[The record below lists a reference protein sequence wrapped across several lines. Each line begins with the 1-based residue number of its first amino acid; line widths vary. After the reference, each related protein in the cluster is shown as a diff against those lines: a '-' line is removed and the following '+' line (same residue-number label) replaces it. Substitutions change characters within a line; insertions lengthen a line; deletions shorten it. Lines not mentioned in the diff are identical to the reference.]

1 MAELFHFSAQL
12 NPSEE
17 EGKMTARIVPF
28 GAEVPYGKETIR
40 FERGGLEMPAAVPL
54 TVDHGD
60 SVLDRIGV
68 LSSFAETDD
77 GAYATFTFSDTQK
90 AQDVRTLLADGA
102 VSDVSVG
109 VSEFKVQDGIMS
121 GVLDHTAVV
130 THGRFGKTQKPS
142 KVLSVHDEGEPPMAE
157 AEVATPEVAT
167 HNDELVAQFNEMA
180 KEITTLREEID
191 TNLNRVVSEP
201 KLFSSIGDFVKTQ
214 VLAEDNDPEA
224 RDRMAKHAMS
234 ADTTTTGAGV
244 VPDYLS
250 SELLTVLATNRA
262 FINSIPNDPA
272 GSAGMTVSYPTWGT
286 KPTVTAQS
294 SQLDQPSSTTTS
306 VTTTD
311 YDLVTYAGANR
322 VAKQLIKRSQPSFV
336 TALMRELVSA
346 YNKVTD
352 KAAIDT
358 VLAARTAAHTAVV
371 ADLSASLSA
380 TFAAFNAANTAII
393 ADMRRPAD
401 TIWLAPDKWAEV
413 NALVDGD
420 GRPALIFPGNG
431 PSNSYGESGL
441 NRMRGTFHGWDV
453 ICVPDATAATV
464 LIGISDAPGWI
475 EDAPE
480 QISVTNVDTLS
491 MDFGIWGLG
500 VAATKYP
507 NAFYDITEA

>member
-1 MAELFHFSAQL
+1 MELFHFSAQL

-28 GAEVPYGKETIR
+28 GAEVPYGKDTIR
-40 FERGGLEMPAAVPL
+40 FERGGLEMPASVPL

-102 VSDVSVG
+102 VTDVSVG
-109 VSEFKVQDGIMS
+109 VSEFKVTDGVMS

-130 THGRFGKTQKPS
+130 THGRFGSADKPS
-142 KVLSVHDEGEPPMAE
+142 KVLSVHDKGEPPMAE
-157 AEVATPEVAT
+157 AMEATPEVA
-167 HNDELVAQFNEMA
+167 HNDNDELLAQFNEMA
-180 KEITTLREEID
+180 SEVTKLRDEID
-191 TNLNRVVSEP
+191 LSLNRVVEEP
-201 KLFSSIGDFVKTQ
+201 KLFRSAGEFIHTQ
-214 VLAEDNDPEA
+214 VLAEDGDHEA
-224 RDRMAKHAMS
+224 RDKMAKFAMS

-250 SELLTVLATNRA
+250 SEMLTVLATSRP

-272 GSAGMTVSYPTWGT
+272 GGYGMTVSYPTWGT

-294 SQLDQPSSTTTS
+294 SEFDQPSSTTTS

-311 YDLVTYAGANR
+311 YDLATYAGANR
-322 VAKQLIKRSQPSFV
+322 VSKQLIKRSQPSFV
-336 TALMRELVSA
+336 DALIRELVSS

-358 VLAARTAAHTAVV
+358 ILAGRTAAHTAVV

-401 TIWLAPDKWAEV
+401 TVWVAPDKWAEL

-420 GRPALIFPGNG
+420 GRPAMVFPGNG
-431 PSNSYGESGL
+431 PANSYGESGL
-441 NRMRGTFHGWDV
+441 NRLRATFHGWDV

-464 LIGISDAPGWI
+464 LIGISDAPAWI
-475 EDAPE
+475 EVAPE

-500 VAATKYP
+500 VAGIKYA
-507 NAFYDITEA
+507 NAFYDITES